1 MPLPIGHAA
10 IGFATH
16 SILSYGKIKANHWRV
31 ALFVVILSNLPDI
44 DVLFGLILQNNGS
57 AFHRGPTHSI
67 VFALLAGL
75 LAAKLPRWLNSIP
88 ALPFKT
94 CFLIIFSHVAADHFL
109 TTSPVSFF
117 WPLDVNWSTGSAGW
131 RQVFHSVFFEA
142 VQDAAIVFVCMVA
155 VMTLMVV
162 RRLFEGRIRWMRG
175 S

>member
-16 SILSYGKIKANHWRV
+16 SILSNGKIKASHWRV

-75 LAAKLPRWLNSIP
+75 AASRAAQRFDRIP
-88 ALPFKT
+88 KLPFKT
-94 CFLIIFSHVAADHFL
+94 CFLIIFSHVVADHFF
-109 TTSPVSFF
+109 TTSPVTFF
-117 WPLDVNWSTGSAGW
+117 WPLEVNWSTGNAGW
-131 RQVFHSVFFEA
+131 HQVFHTVFFGA
-142 VQDAAIVFVCMVA
+142 LQDAAIVFVCTVA
-155 VMTLMVV
+155 IMTLMVV
-162 RRLFEGRIRWMRG
+162 RRLFEGKIRWMRG